1 MKCVAG
7 IMVDLETSPLGTR
20 SRLADGLHGVP
31 VLRRTVDRIAR
42 AKRIDAIALLTT
54 HDQADRVTMLLG
66 GGLSKDSDVRPRQA
80 PRICVEPVRIPP
92 APCAE
97 LIRAGRWWGLDSW
110 RGGPGALTVFDED
123 MNSTMLAA
131 LAKRHEAEV
140 IVVVPAAAA
149 LVDPDLIDAM
159 IDHYDRHARE
169 YHFTFAQSPP
179 GLAPLVIDAT
189 LLAQLAR
196 ANEPFGPLMAYQ
208 PERPFPDLT
217 GKEPC
222 YRPAAEAIEASGR
235 LICDTWRSF
244 ERVRDLIA
252 AGGEDWPA
260 PQIGVWLQQRAIRG
274 ARSSASLAGRSA
286 ASFAAEP
293 VPTEIELELT
303 TAKEPCPNS
312 NPDSELDSGS
322 ESVAATK
329 PDAALGIGDREA
341 PFSLVPATYPLPP
354 GLLRPDARETGT
366 RGPMS
371 LDVLRQVC
379 EAIEPFDDVRVVLGG
394 HGDPCHHP
402 AFAEVCRL
410 LRPRAAAIAVRTFA
424 RDEDPATDDALFE
437 TPVDVIEV
445 MLDATTRETY
455 AKLHGVDAF
464 EDVCARL
471 ERWIARREKAA
482 RPRPLIVPSMVKCR
496 ENLGEVEPFFKLW
509 HARLGM
515 VLITGHSDY
524 AGTRQSHAVTSMTP
538 PHRGAC
544 RRAASRVSILADG
557 RVTTC
562 DQDFAGVQ
570 IIGTLGPAAPPGEA
584 EALLRGQH
592 AAPPVKH
599 AAADS
604 ILMNL
609 WTGESLNR
617 IRQGDFTAAPLC
629 ASCKEWH
636 RP

>member
-1 MKCVAG
+1 MKCIAG
-7 IMVDLETSPLGTR
+7 IMVDLESSPLGTR
-20 SRLADGLHGVP
+20 SRLADDLHGVP

-42 AKRIDAIALLTT
+42 AKRIDAIVLLTT
-54 HDQADRVTMLLG
+54 PDQADRVTMLLSG
-66 GGLSKDSDVRPRQA
+66 KLNGDSGARDPCA
-80 PRICVEPVRIPP
+80 SRILVEPMRIPP
-92 APCAE
+92 APYAE
-97 LIRAGRWWGLDSW
+97 LIRAGRWWSLDGW

-123 MNSTMLAA
+123 MNSAMLAA
-131 LAKRHEAEV
+131 VAKRHEADV
-140 IVVVPAAAA
+140 MVVMPAAAA

-179 GLAPLVIDAT
+179 GLAPLVIDRT
-189 LLAQLAR
+189 MLSQLAQ

-217 GKEPC
+217 GKEPG

-244 ERVRDLIA
+244 DRVRDLIA
-252 AGGEDWPA
+252 AGAENWSA
-260 PQIGVWLQQRAIRG
+260 ARIGAWLQQRANRG
-274 ARSSASLAGRSA
+274 GRSSPSSAGPSSASW
-286 ASFAAEP
+286 AAES

-303 TAKEPCPNS
+303 TA
-312 NPDSELDSGS
+312 
-322 ESVAATK
+322 ESVGATK
-329 PDAALGIGDREA
+329 PDAAPGSGDREA
-341 PFSLVPATYPLPP
+341 PFSLVHSPLSLLP
-354 GLLRPDARETGT
+354 GLLRPDARETGR

-371 LDVLRQVC
+371 LDAIQQVC
-379 EAIEPFDDVRVVLGG
+379 EAIAPYDDIRVVLGG

-410 LRPRAAAIAVRTFA
+410 LRQRAAAIAVRTFA
-424 RDEDPATDDALFE
+424 RDADQATEDALFE

-455 AKLHGVDAF
+455 AQLHGVDAF
-464 EDVCARL
+464 EDVCSRL

-496 ENLGEVEPFFKLW
+496 ENLGEVEPFFKHW
-509 HARLGM
+509 QARLGM

-524 AGTRQSHAVTSMTP
+524 AGRRQSRAVTSMTP

-570 IIGTLGPAAPPGEA
+570 IIGTLAAGAPRGESEAPLRGEA
-584 EALLRGQH
+584 EALHRGQQT
-592 AAPPVKH
+592 AAE
-599 AAADS
+599 S

-617 IRQGDFTAAPLC
+617 IRRGDFAAAPLC